1 MGRSEIVRKDRV
13 MINITER
20 LDESLPVIS
29 EATTFTVGFGLSV
42 VAVDIPVPLIL
53 VEQFSREI

>member
-1 MGRSEIVRKDRV
+1 MI
-13 MINITER
+13 INITER